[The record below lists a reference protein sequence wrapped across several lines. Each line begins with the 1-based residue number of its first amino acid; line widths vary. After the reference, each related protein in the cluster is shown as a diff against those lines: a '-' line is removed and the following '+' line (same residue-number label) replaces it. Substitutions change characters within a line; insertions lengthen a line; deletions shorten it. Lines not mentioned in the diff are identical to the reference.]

1 MAAYDIVAA
10 VIGVGFIGPL
20 HVEALRRIGVHV
32 SGVAGATE
40 EEAVRAASTLGLQRA
55 YRSVEELLADRS
67 VDAVHV
73 ASPNRLHASHVLAA
87 LEAGKHVICEKPL
100 AMSVDE
106 ARTLVQAS
114 AARPA
119 QIAAVNYNLRFYPQ
133 VLQARAL
140 CRAGDIGRTFHL
152 SGSYAQDWLLEP
164 TDFNWRVLRSEG
176 GALRAVGDIGTHWMD
191 MVTFIT
197 GDRIVAVSSDLRTV
211 HPTRVAPI
219 ADPNRTFGGA
229 ASSSGQQSIAIDTED
244 YAGILLRFASG
255 LRGVLAVSQVTAGRK
270 NALKWELA
278 GSSKAMAWDSETPN
292 QLWIGERHEANR
304 LLLKDPSL
312 LRPEA
317 AKFASYPGGHTEGFA
332 DTFKQA
338 FRAIYDDIR
347 TGASSAPLHATFA
360 DGLEEMC
367 VCDAIVRSHE
377 EGRWVDVPAQN
388 AAGVDAAAPAA
399 TAG

>member
-1 MAAYDIVAA
+1 MAASDFVAA

-40 EEAVRAASTLGLQRA
+40 EEAARAASTLGLRA
-55 YRSVEELLADRS
+55 YRSVEALLADPS

-73 ASPNRLHASHVLAA
+73 ASPNRLHACHVLAA

-106 ARTLVQAS
+106 ARMLVQAS
-114 AARPA
+114 AARPS

-140 CRAGDIGRTFHL
+140 CRAGEIGRTFHM
-152 SGSYAQDWLLEP
+152 SGSYVQDWLLEP
-164 TDFNWRVLRSEG
+164 TDFNWRVLRTEG

-211 HPTRVAPI
+211 HPTRFAPI
-219 ADPNRTFGGA
+219 ADPHSTFGGTA
-229 ASSSGQQSIAIDTED
+229 ASGGRQPVAVATED

-270 NALKWELA
+270 NALRWELA

-304 LLLKDPSL
+304 LLIKDPSL

-317 AKFASYPGGHTEGFA
+317 ARFASYPGGHTEGFA

-347 TGASSAPLHATFA
+347 VGASPEPLHATFA

-377 EGRWVDVPAQN
+377 EGRWVEVAAQN
-388 AAGVDAAAPAA
+388 AAKVGTAAPAE
-399 TAG
+399 TAS